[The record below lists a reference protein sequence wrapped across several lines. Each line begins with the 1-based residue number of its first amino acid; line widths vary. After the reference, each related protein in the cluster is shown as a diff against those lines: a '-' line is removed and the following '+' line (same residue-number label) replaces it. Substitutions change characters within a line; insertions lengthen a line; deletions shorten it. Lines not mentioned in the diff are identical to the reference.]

1 MLLTGNRMPLP
12 PSRSPV
18 VSLPPFAR
26 SDRFQWLG
34 AGVRRSLPR
43 FGCWVLSGLCLSLT
57 ACARV
62 TSPVEVIPPLPQDP
76 QIQAYFNH
84 AASATYTDPYRQQ
97 QRLGDDLEQIMVATI
112 AAAHSRVDVAVQELR
127 LPSIAAALVDRHRA
141 GVQVRVILENTYSHP
156 WSELTPA
163 AVASLDERERNR
175 YREFFTLVD
184 QNRDGQ
190 LSPAEIAERDTLIM
204 LRQGG
209 IPVIDDTADGS
220 QGSGLMHHKFIIVDG
235 QKVIVTSANFTMS
248 DIHGDFQSPESR
260 GNANNLLLISSPQL
274 ATLFTQEFD
283 LMWGDGPGGKPDSKF
298 GVQKPPRPVQTI
310 TVGTARLSVKFSPTG
325 RKTPWTA
332 STNGLIAE
340 TLTTARQHIDLAL
353 FVFSDQALANTLAR
367 QRGRGVT
374 IRALID
380 PGFAFRSYSEGLDML
395 GLALAEKC
403 KYESGNRPWS
413 PAITTVGVPQ
423 LAPGDLLHHKFAVL
437 DGQTVI
443 TGSHNWSE
451 AANQQNDETLLVV
464 KSPIVAAHYQREF
477 DRLYQNAALGAP
489 ASFQAKLREQQ
500 QRCRSGR

>member
-1 MLLTGNRMPLP
+1 MPIKGERTVLQP
-12 PSRSPV
+12 LRHPV
-18 VSLPPFAR
+18 AS
-26 SDRFQWLG
+26 Q
-34 AGVRRSLPR
+34 PR
-43 FGCWVLSGLCLSLT
+43 FTDGGMRRWFGGAALRSSPWLRCWLLSGVCLGLT
-57 ACARV
+57 ACQRV
-62 TSPVEVIPPLPQDP
+62 ASRVETIPPLPQDP

-97 QRLGDDLEQIMVATI
+97 QRLGDDLEQIMVKTI
-112 AAAHSRVDVAVQELR
+112 AAAHTRVDVAVQELR
-127 LPSIAAALVDRHRA
+127 LPRIAAALVDRQRA
-141 GVQVRVILENTYSHP
+141 GVTVRVILENTYSRP
-156 WSELTPA
+156 WSELSPTE
-163 AVASLDERERNR
+163 VAGLDERERNR

-184 QNRDGQ
+184 QNGDGR
-190 LSPAEIAERDTLIM
+190 LSPAEISERDTLIM
-204 LRQGG
+204 LRQGQV
-209 IPVIDDTADGS
+209 PVIDDTADGS
-220 QGSGLMHHKFIIVDG
+220 KGSGLMHHKFIVVDG
-235 QKVIVTSANFTMS
+235 QKVVITSANFTMS
-248 DIHGDFQSPESR
+248 DVHGDFRPPESR

-274 ATLFTQEFD
+274 AAVLTQEFN

-298 GVQKPPRPVQTI
+298 GVQKPPRPVQTVA
-310 TVGTARLSVKFSPTG
+310 VGNARLSVKFSPTG
-325 RKTPWTA
+325 RKTPWAA
-332 STNGLIAE
+332 STNGFIAN
-340 TLTTARQHIDLAL
+340 TLTTARQQIDLAL
-353 FVFSDQALANTLAR
+353 FVFSEQALVNTLDR

-443 TGSHNWSE
+443 TGSHNWSD

-477 DRLYQNAALGAP
+477 DRLYKNAALGAP
-489 ASFQAKLREQQ
+489 ASLQTKLIEQQ
-500 QRCRSGR
+500 QRCRLGR